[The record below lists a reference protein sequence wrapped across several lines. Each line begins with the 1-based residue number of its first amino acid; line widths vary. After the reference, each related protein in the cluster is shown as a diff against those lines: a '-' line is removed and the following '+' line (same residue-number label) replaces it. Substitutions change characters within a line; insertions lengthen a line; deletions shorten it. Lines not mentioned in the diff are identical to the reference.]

1 MAEAGTQTS
10 VGADSGPRDPGVRRS
25 VPDAPESPDSQCLGH
40 VSLMA
45 VATVAAVTF
54 TQKTHKQMTIRTSK
68 NVFRVHIPENLR
80 PPTQVREDSLCV
92 IPPNSVQVAVLEA

>member
-25 VPDAPESPDSQCLGH
+25 VPDAPGSPDSQCLGH

-68 NVFRVHIPENLR
+68 NVFSR
-80 PPTQVREDSLCV
+80 PYPRESETANAGQRGQLVRDS
-92 IPPNSVQVAVLEA
+92 S